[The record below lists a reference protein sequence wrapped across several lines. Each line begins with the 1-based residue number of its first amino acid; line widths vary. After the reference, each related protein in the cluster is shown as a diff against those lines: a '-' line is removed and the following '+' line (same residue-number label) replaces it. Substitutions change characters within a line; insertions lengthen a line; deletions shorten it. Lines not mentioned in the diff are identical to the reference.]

1 MIVQVKNLKKI
12 YRSRIST
19 EALRG
24 VSFEV
29 EEGEFVAI
37 MGRSGSGKSTLL
49 HQLGLLDIP
58 TAGEIIINGVNVLKL
73 SDHQKAYFRLK
84 KLGYVFQEYA
94 LLPEFTALESVYL
107 SLMVQGIGKKDYIKK
122 ATEVLKEVGLKERI
136 HHLPHELSGGEQ
148 QRVAVARAIVN
159 SPKILFADEPCA
171 NLDSESSETILKLFK
186 KLNKELGQTIIMV
199 THEPEDKKHVEQII
213 WLKDGLIEKIEKNH
227 FF

>member
-12 YRSRIST
+12 YRSRVST
-19 EALRG
+19 EALKG

-58 TAGEIIINGVNVLKL
+58 TGGEIIINGVDVLKL
-73 SDHQKAYFRLK
+73 SAHQKAYFRLK

-159 SPKILFADEPCA
+159 NPKILFADEPYA

-199 THEPEDKKHVEQII
+199 THEPEDKKYVERII